1 MLWREEEEKL
11 PRERSPLFVSCSNLW
26 KQKAGEEWSTRASW
40 GPVPRR
46 RQHREGGLAMPFSAS
61 CHRVP
66 APAVGSGRPRRAS
79 HTWARTGK
87 QLTSNPNQT
96 STEALPPCSL
106 HGWQSL
112 HALPDSPPWAQGLL
126 LTWSVPG
133 NSGAPGDYRAGAPP
147 D

>member
-66 APAVGSGRPRRAS
+66 VPGCRLRA
-79 HTWARTGK
+79 A
-87 QLTSNPNQT
+87 
-96 STEALPPCSL
+96 PPCQPHL
-106 HGWQSL
+106 GTDRETTQI
-112 HALPDSPPWAQGLL
+112 
-126 LTWSVPG
+126 
-133 NSGAPGDYRAGAPP
+133 
-147 D
+147 